1 MRPKD
6 EHLGDITAATGIS
19 FDLLL
24 PLFLRTKIIKAMV
37 TSMVN
42 LYTVS
47 LTKLMK
53 LAQSITYMGLLK
65 TEVTRCKYK
74 VQVSFDH

>member
-6 EHLGDITAATGIS
+6 EHLGDITSATGIS

-24 PLFLRTKIIKAMV
+24 PLFLRTKILKAMV
-37 TSMVN
+37 NSMVN

-47 LTKLMK
+47 LTKLIE
-53 LAQSITYMGLLK
+53 LAQSMTAMGSL
-65 TEVTRCKYK
+65 RI
-74 VQVSFDH
+74 